1 MVQILRDF
9 YKYLKA
15 FESDVGR
22 GIYLSFFFTI
32 LAGLAEGLGIS
43 LLLPLFQLFN
53 TQDSKSQFG
62 LTNFLLNL
70 LNKFNIADSYGI
82 IFLLIITAFL
92 IKGFLI
98 FLAFS
103 YNSSLKG
110 KLMKSLKRRLFNNY
124 SKMSYEYYLQN
135 NIGNLTNIINEQ
147 VNLSVRAFN
156 NLYTVGLRT
165 INCII
170 YLIFAY
176 TIAGIS
182 SSIAILGSL
191 IILFIFRWL
200 NTTTKKLSLKSAKEN
215 SNLANI
221 TIESLTSFKY
231 LKATNKFKIKLKQI
245 EDNIKKLSDYQIKT
259 GILESFTAASR
270 EPISVTVIFLIIS
283 LQLFLLNKPID
294 SLLVSI
300 ILFYRALISTLGVQG
315 SWQKTQEY
323 IGSFEVVLE
332 KLKSCSNNLEQN
344 GNKYIIEFKKNIKFK
359 NIYFK
364 FDKSKEFII
373 KNLNFELPA
382 FKSIAFVGQ
391 SGAGKT
397 TIANL
402 ICLLLKPTKGN
413 IFIDDHDASEI
424 ELGSWRDQIGYVSQE
439 TTIFDDSI
447 ANNIALSF
455 GPEEN
460 NKNLISRIKESAR
473 LANID
478 KFIEK
483 LPHGYQTLVG
493 GNGLKLSG
501 GQRQRIF
508 IARELFRKPKILI
521 LDEATS
527 ALDNISEKAI
537 QRSIDLLRGKITVIL
552 IAHRISTLKN
562 TDYLYVVNDGKIQEY
577 GKFNDLISNPKSF
590 FSKLVSSQML

>member
-15 FESDVGR
+15 FESDVGQ

>member
-1 MVQILRDF
+1 MVRILRDF

-32 LAGLAEGLGIS
+32 IAGLAEGLGIS
-43 LLLPLFQLFN
+43 LLLPLFKLFN
-53 TQDSKSQFG
+53 PQDSKSQFG
-62 LTNFLLNL
+62 LSNFLLNL

-200 NTTTKKLSLKSAKEN
+200 NTATKKLSLKSAKEN

-259 GILESFTAASR
+259 GILESFTVASR
-270 EPISVTVIFLIIS
+270 EPISVAVIFLIIS

-382 FKSIAFVGQ
+382 FNSIAFVGQ

-460 NKNLISRIKESAR
+460 NKNIISRIKESAR

>member
-1 MVQILRDF
+1 MVQILIDF

-53 TQDSKSQFG
+53 PQDSKSQFG
-62 LTNFLLNL
+62 LSNFLLNL

-259 GILESFTAASR
+259 GILESFTVASR

-447 ANNIALSF
+447 ANNIAFSF
-455 GPEEN
+455 GPEKN
-460 NKNLISRIKESAR
+460 NKNIISRIKESAR

-562 TDYLYVVNDGKIQEY
+562 TDYLYVVNDGKIQEF